1 MKAKVVI
8 IAGGSGKRLWPISTE
23 NKPKPFLNLFNEKN
37 LIKETYERA
46 KRISKDIYMVVNI
59 KHKKYVKNLPS
70 EKIYESI
77 GKNTAPAIALASLF
91 LEDED
96 IMVVLPADHIIPETD
111 KFERFIR
118 KAIYFANKNNAL
130 ITLGLKPKY
139 PETGYGYIELGEKV
153 EEGIYK
159 VTRFHEKPDSQKA
172 IEYIKK
178 GNFLWNSGI
187 FVWKNKTIKSAFL
200 KFLSEDYMKISI
212 LKENIGKDSFEEKME
227 EVYKNIKSSS
237 IDKGIL
243 EKAENIYVIPS
254 DFQWSDI
261 GSWESLYNIFP
272 KDEMG
277 NHITGNVKTIDVKD
291 SLILNYSNK
300 ETIVIDEENIIIII
314 TKDKIL
320 ISKKNSSSKVKN
332 II

>member
-1 MKAKVVI
+1 MRVKVVI

-23 NKPKPFLNLFNEKN
+23 NKPKPFLNLFKEKN
-37 LIKETYERA
+37 LIKATYERA
-46 KRISKDIYMVVNI
+46 KLISTDIYMVVNI
-59 KHKKYVKNLPS
+59 KHKNYVRNLPS
-70 EKIYESI
+70 EKIYETI

-91 LEDED
+91 LDDED
-96 IMVVLPADHIIPETD
+96 IMVVLPADHVIPETN
-111 KFERFIR
+111 KFERVIK
-118 KAIYFANKNNAL
+118 KAIDFANKNNAL
-130 ITLGLKPKY
+130 LTLGLKPTY

-153 EEGIYK
+153 EEGVYK
-159 VTRFHEKPDSQKA
+159 VIRFHEKPDNQKA
-172 IEYIKK
+172 IEYLER

-187 FVWKNKTIKSAFL
+187 FVWKNRTIKSAFL
-200 KFLSEDYMKISI
+200 KFLPEDYMKISI
-212 LKENIGKDSFEEKME
+212 LKEHIGKDFFEKKIE
-227 EVYKNIKSSS
+227 EVYKDIKSIS

-272 KDEMG
+272 KDEME
-277 NHITGNVKTIDVKD
+277 NHIIGNVKTIDVKN

-300 ETIVIDEENIIIII
+300 ETIVIDEENIIIVI

-320 ISKKNSSSKVKN
+320 ISRKGSSSKVKN